1 MNKVELIGRLTRNPD
16 IRHTQGNNSTAIAR
30 FTLAVDRKYKRDG
43 DQSADFISCVAFG
56 KLAEH
61 ADKYYHKGIKIAVI
75 GRLQTGSYE
84 HRDGHTVYTT
94 DVIVE
99 ELEFAESKSSSG
111 DSQQQRDNDYQQQTY
126 QQRNNNYQQP
136 AVNSQESQNYFEA
149 QYIDVPVEEDLP
161 F

>member
-1 MNKVELIGRLTRNPD
+1 MNKVELVGRLTRDPD
-16 IRHTQGNNSTAIAR
+16 IRHTQGNNPTMVAR

-43 DQSADFISCVAFG
+43 DQTTDFISCVAFG
-56 KLAEH
+56 KMAEH

-84 HRDGHTVYTT
+84 HKDGYTVYTT

-99 ELEFAESKSSSG
+99 EQEFVESKSSSG
-111 DSQQQRDNDYQQQTY
+111 ENQQHRDNGSYQRNTAYQQQNT
-126 QQRNNNYQQP
+126 NNQGY
-136 AVNSQESQNYFEA
+136 YDA
-149 QYIDVPVEEDLP
+149 QFTDIPTSEDLP